1 MALIKARDN
10 GYLQENIVW
19 TASLCTLE
27 LTVAVSSQD
36 QGSKILSRDGEG
48 AAAEGA
54 EAAGLGLCLLEAWWA
69 VSGGSQQPHPIHP
82 VAPTLPSV

>member
-1 MALIKARDN
+1 M
-10 GYLQENIVW
+10 
-19 TASLCTLE
+19 
-27 LTVAVSSQD
+27 VSSCRPGPQPL
-36 QGSKILSRDGEG
+36 GWGLSRDGEG